1 MLEGRK
7 SDGMNEEAIKKMCAN
22 HKNLFVLWG
31 IAFSLARTVDP
42 DDDDIDLYKR
52 YVFAAVQCHVRIGC
66 NVTHKVHLMW
76 RHVAEQMKNVL
87 GGLGEKMEDWVER
100 QHQDG
105 KRSRDAYRRVANVQA
120 RADARAHKGHRRCRA
135 DIRAQV
141 ELVKSDASRNLKRVK
156 DESAEM
162 KRRKER
168 PWNSSSVQ

>member
-1 MLEGRK
+1 MRSPTAIIRRSHQTTKGSRPTVGR
-7 SDGMNEEAIKKMCAN
+7 SGPMVRRRNPRKKR
-22 HKNLFVLWG
+22 
-31 IAFSLARTVDP
+31 RTAS
-42 DDDDIDLYKR
+42 R
-52 YVFAAVQCHVRIGC
+52 RGVRTRVPTAPRPGRD
-66 NVTHKVHLMW
+66 LMW

>member
-1 MLEGRK
+1 
-7 SDGMNEEAIKKMCAN
+7 
-22 HKNLFVLWG
+22 
-31 IAFSLARTVDP
+31 
-42 DDDDIDLYKR
+42 
-52 YVFAAVQCHVRIGC
+52 
-66 NVTHKVHLMW
+66 MW

-168 PWNSSSVQ
+168 VANRKAALEQFGRPMRIIFRSVKTVQGRGFEE